1 MKQICDVVKNV
12 PLFTIA
18 DSWLAKRKSG
28 FIFIVGFIVGYS
40 GFVSVC
46 SYSLCRIPPLLILT
60 GLFTDIMFV
69 QQLIYCVNGSLA
81 CV

>member
-12 PLFTIA
+12 PLFKIA

-40 GFVSVC
+40 RLVSGC
-46 SYSLCRIPPLLILT
+46 SYSLYRHNVCPTADILC
-60 GLFTDIMFV
+60 IWKFV
-69 QQLIYCVNGSLA
+69 CM
-81 CV
+81 